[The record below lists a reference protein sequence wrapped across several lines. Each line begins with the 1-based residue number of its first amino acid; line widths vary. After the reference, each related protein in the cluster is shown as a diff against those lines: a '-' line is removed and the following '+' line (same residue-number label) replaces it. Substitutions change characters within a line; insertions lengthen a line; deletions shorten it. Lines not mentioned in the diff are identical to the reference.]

1 MHPAAPAGAIRRLA
15 ALARHGD
22 LSAYAR
28 QIQRLGGCERPVR
41 MEGHRLDVHS
51 GTGEIVREIAD
62 RDLPAGQLLIRCNNR
77 RATRCASCAEVYRRD
92 TFHLVTAGLSGGK
105 GIGPAVARH
114 PRVFVTFTA
123 PSFGPVHNRPGGG
136 RCRCGRLHAEDDP
149 ALGTPLDPERY
160 DYRAAVLWNA
170 HAGALW
176 GRFTTYLRQQ
186 LASRADLSRSALR
199 HRLKVSYAK
208 VAEYQ
213 RRGAVHFHAV
223 IRLDGPD
230 GAEDTPPTW
239 ATTELLTDA
248 IRSAARLTE
257 TPGPVLDGRAYAFR
271 FGEQLDVRPIR
282 SADFAGTSE
291 LSSPAVAAYIAKYAT
306 KGAETAGTLDR
317 PIRNPITDLIGSG
330 VTDHARQMILTCWH
344 LGARPEL
351 EDLRLRKWAHMLG
364 FRGHFSTKSRAYS
377 VTLGALR
384 RERAEHNEALARE
397 RAADAGHPLPDP
409 DTVLVLSHW
418 RFAGTGLTAEERLL
432 AHGLSVPSNSMND
445 DTEGDVAWTTDT
457 TSS

>member
-1 MHPAAPAGAIRRLA
+1 MRPAAPTGAIRQLVTIA
-15 ALARHGD
+15 QHGD
-22 LSAYAR
+22 LSTYAR

-41 MEGHRLDVHS
+41 MEGHRLDVHAA
-51 GTGEIVREIAD
+51 TGEIVREIVD

-77 RATRCASCAEVYRRD
+77 RATRCAACAEVYRKD

-105 GIGPAVARH
+105 GIGPDVAQH
-114 PRVFVTFTA
+114 PRVFATFTA
-123 PSFGPVHNRPGGG
+123 PSFGPVHNRPSGG
-136 RCRCGRLHAEDDP
+136 RCRCGRWHREDDP
-149 ALGTPLDPERY
+149 ALGTPLDPDRY

-176 GRFTTYLRQQ
+176 ARFTTYLRHQ
-186 LASRADLSRSALR
+186 LASRAGIGRSALR
-199 HRLKVSYAK
+199 ECLKVSYAK

-223 IRLDGPD
+223 IRLDGPA
-230 GAEDTPPTW
+230 GAEDAPPAW

-248 IRSAARLTE
+248 IRSAARLAE
-257 TPGPVLDGRAYAFR
+257 TPGPVLDGRSYAFC
-271 FGEQLDVRPIR
+271 FGEQLDIRPIS

-291 LSSPAVAAYIAKYAT
+291 LSSRAVAAYIAKYAT

-330 VTDHARQMILTCWH
+330 VTDHARRMILTCWR
-344 LGARPEL
+344 LGALSEL

-384 RERAEHNEALARE
+384 QERADHNEALARE
-397 RAADAGHPLPDP
+397 RAAEAGHPLPDP

-418 RFAGTGLTAEERLL
+418 VFAGTGLTAAEHLITHGNSAPADL
-432 AHGLSVPSNSMND
+432 ADD
-445 DTEGDVAWTTDT
+445 DTEGALTWTTDAT
-457 TSS
+457 N

>member
-1 MHPAAPAGAIRRLA
+1 MRPAAPTGAIRQLVTLA
-15 ALARHGD
+15 QQGD
-22 LSAYAR
+22 LSTYAR
-28 QIQRLGGCERPVR
+28 QIQRLDGCERPVR
-41 MEGHRLDVHS
+41 MEGHRLDVHAA
-51 GTGEIVREIAD
+51 TGEIVREIVD

-77 RATRCASCAEVYRRD
+77 RATRCAACAEVYRKD

-105 GIGPAVARH
+105 GIGPAVAQR
-114 PRVFVTFTA
+114 PRVFATFTA
-123 PSFGPVHNRPGGG
+123 PSFGPVHNRPSGG
-136 RCRCGRLHAEDDP
+136 RCRCGRRHPEDDP
-149 ALGTPLDPERY
+149 ALGTPLDPDRY

-176 GRFTTYLRQQ
+176 ARFTTYLRHQ
-186 LASRADLSRSALR
+186 LASRAGIGRSALR
-199 HRLKVSYAK
+199 ECLKVSYAK

-230 GAEDTPPTW
+230 GAEHTPPAW
-239 ATTELLTDA
+239 ATTELLSDA
-248 IRSAARLTE
+248 IRSAVRLAE
-257 TPGPVLDGRAYAFR
+257 TAGLVLDGRSYAFR
-271 FGEQLDVRPIR
+271 FGEQLDIRPIR
-282 SADFAGTSE
+282 SADFAGSSE
-291 LSSPAVAAYIAKYAT
+291 LSSRAVAAYIAKYAT

-330 VTDHARQMILTCWH
+330 VTDHARRMILTCWH
-344 LGARPEL
+344 LGALPEL

-384 RERAEHNEALARE
+384 QERADHNEALARE
-397 RAADAGHPLPDP
+397 RAAEAGHPLPDP

-418 RFAGTGLTAEERLL
+418 VFAGMGLTAAEHLIT
-432 AHGLSVPSNSMND
+432 HGSSAPTGQADD
-445 DTEGDVAWTTDT
+445 DTEGALTWTTDAT
-457 TSS
+457 N

>member
-1 MHPAAPAGAIRRLA
+1 MHPPAPLGAIRQLA
-15 ALARHGD
+15 ALAHYGD
-22 LSAYAR
+22 LGGYAR

-41 MEGHRLDVHS
+41 MEGHRLDVHAAS
-51 GTGEIVREIAD
+51 GEIVREITD
-62 RDLPAGQLLIRCNNR
+62 TDLPAGQLLIRCNNR
-77 RATRCASCAEVYRRD
+77 RATRCAACAEIYRKD

-105 GIGPAVARH
+105 GIGPAVADH
-114 PRVFVTFTA
+114 PRVFATFTA

-136 RCRCGRLHAEDDP
+136 RCRCGRLHPDDDP
-149 ALGTPLDPERY
+149 ALGTPLDPDRY

-176 GRFTTYLRQQ
+176 ARFTTYLRQQ
-186 LASRADLSRSALR
+186 LASRASLTRSELR
-199 HRLKVSYAK
+199 DSLKVSYAK

-223 IRLDGPD
+223 IRLDGPE
-230 GAEDTPPTW
+230 GAEDTPPAW
-239 ATTELLTDA
+239 ATTELLTDS
-248 IRSAARLTE
+248 IRTAAGFAE
-257 TPGPVLDGRAYAFR
+257 TSGPVLDGHAHTFR
-271 FGEQLDVRPIR
+271 FGTQLDIRPIR

-291 LSSPAVAAYIAKYAT
+291 LSSRAVAAYIAKYAT

-330 VTDHARQMILTCWH
+330 VTDHARQLILTCWH
-344 LGARPEL
+344 LGARAEL

-384 RERAEHNEALARE
+384 QERADHNEALTRE
-397 RAADAGHPLPDP
+397 RAALAGHPLPAP

-418 RFAGTGLTAEERLL
+418 RFAGTGLTAAESWL
-432 AHGLSVPSNSMND
+432 AASRRSSTPD
-445 DTEGDVAWTTDT
+445 AEGDSAWSADETN
-457 TSS
+457 

>member
-1 MHPAAPAGAIRRLA
+1 MRPPAPLGAIRHLA
-15 ALARHGD
+15 VLARHGD
-22 LSAYAR
+22 LGSYAR

-41 MEGHRLDVHS
+41 MEGHRLDVHAA
-51 GTGEIVREIAD
+51 TGEIVREITD

-77 RATRCASCAEVYRRD
+77 RATRCATCAETYRKD

-114 PRVFVTFTA
+114 PRVFATFTA
-123 PSFGPVHNRPGGG
+123 PSFGPVHNRPAGG
-136 RCRCGRLHAEDDP
+136 RCRCGRTHAEDDP

-186 LASRADLSRSALR
+186 IASRAGLTRSASR
-199 HRLKVSYAK
+199 DCVRVSYAK

-223 IRLDGPD
+223 IRLDGPG
-230 GAEDTPPTW
+230 GAEDDPPAW

-248 IRSAARLTE
+248 IRSAAHLAE
-257 TPGPVLDGRAYAFR
+257 TPGPVIDGRAYAFR
-271 FGEQLDVRPIR
+271 FGDQLDIRPIR

-291 LSSPAVAAYIAKYAT
+291 LSSRAVAAYIAKYAT

-317 PIRNPITDLIGSG
+317 PVRNPITDLIGSG
-330 VTDHARQMILTCWH
+330 VNDHARRMILTCWH
-344 LGARPEL
+344 LGALPAL
-351 EDLRLRKWAHMLG
+351 EALRLRKWAHMLG
-364 FRGHFSTKSRAYS
+364 FRGHFSTKSRTYS

-384 RERAEHNEALARE
+384 QERADHNEALARA
-397 RAADAGHPLPDP
+397 RAAEAGHPLPDP

-418 RFAGTGLTAEERLL
+418 RFAGTGLTTAE
-432 AHGLSVPSNSMND
+432 AWLSTSRGTATS
-445 DTEGDVAWTTDT
+445 TEGDLAA
-457 TSS
+457 

>member
-1 MHPAAPAGAIRRLA
+1 MHPPAPLGAIRHLA
-15 ALARHGD
+15 TLARYGN
-22 LSAYAR
+22 LSGYAR

-41 MEGHRLDVHS
+41 MEGHRLDVHAA
-51 GTGEIVREIAD
+51 TGEIVREITD

-77 RATRCASCAEVYRRD
+77 RATRCATCAETYRKD

-105 GIGPAVARH
+105 GIGPAVAQH
-114 PRVFVTFTA
+114 PRVFATFTA
-123 PSFGPVHNRPGGG
+123 PSFGPVHNRPAGG
-136 RCRCGRLHAEDDP
+136 RCRCGRSHPEDDP
-149 ALGTPLDPERY
+149 ALGTPLDPDRY

-176 GRFTTYLRQQ
+176 ARFTTYLRQQ
-186 LASRADLSRSALR
+186 LASRAGITRSELR
-199 HRLKVSYAK
+199 DCLKVSYAK

-230 GAEDTPPTW
+230 GPEDTPPAW

-248 IRSAARLTE
+248 IRSAARLAE
-257 TPGPVLDGRAYAFR
+257 TPGPVLDGRRYAFR
-271 FGEQLDVRPIR
+271 FGTQLDIRPIR
-282 SADFAGTSE
+282 SADFTGTSE
-291 LSSPAVAAYIAKYAT
+291 LSSRAVAAYIAKYAT
-306 KGAETAGTLDR
+306 KGAETAGTLDH

-330 VTDHARQMILTCWH
+330 VNDHARRMILTCWH
-344 LGARPEL
+344 LGALPEL

-377 VTLGALR
+377 VTLSALR
-384 RERAEHNEALARE
+384 QERADHNEALTRA
-397 RAADAGHPLPDP
+397 RAAESGHPLPDP

-418 RFAGTGLTAEERLL
+418 VFAGTGLTAAEALL
-432 AHGLSVPSNSMND
+432 AAARRTPTDSE
-445 DTEGDVAWTTDT
+445 TEGGPIHE
-457 TSS
+457 

>member
-1 MHPAAPAGAIRRLA
+1 MRPPAPLGAIRHMA

-22 LSAYAR
+22 LGSYAR

-41 MEGHRLDVHS
+41 MEGHRLDVHVA
-51 GTGEIVREIAD
+51 TGEIVREITD

-77 RATRCASCAEVYRRD
+77 RATRCATCAETYRKD
-92 TFHLVTAGLSGGK
+92 TFHLVTAGLNGGK

-114 PRVFVTFTA
+114 PRVFATFTA
-123 PSFGPVHNRPGGG
+123 PSFGPVHNRPTGG
-136 RCRCGRLHAEDDP
+136 RCRCGRSHTEDDP

-160 DYRAAVLWNA
+160 DYQAAVLWNA

-186 LASRADLSRSALR
+186 IATRAGLTRSATRDCLR
-199 HRLKVSYAK
+199 VSYAK

-223 IRLDGPD
+223 IRLDGPG
-230 GAEDTPPTW
+230 GAEDDPPAW

-248 IRSAARLTE
+248 IRSAARLAE
-257 TPGPVLDGRAYAFR
+257 TPGPVIDGRAYAFR
-271 FGEQLDVRPIR
+271 FGDQLDIRPIR

-291 LSSPAVAAYIAKYAT
+291 LSSRAVAAYIAKYAT
-306 KGAETAGTLDR
+306 KGAETAGTLDH
-317 PIRNPITDLIGSG
+317 PVRNPITDLIGSG
-330 VTDHARQMILTCWH
+330 VTDHARRMILTCWH
-344 LGARPEL
+344 LGALPKL
-351 EDLRLRKWAHMLG
+351 EALRLRKWAHMLG
-364 FRGHFSTKSRAYS
+364 FRGHFSTKSRTYS

-384 RERAEHNEALARE
+384 QERADHNEALARA
-397 RAADAGHPLPDP
+397 RAPEAGHPLPDP

-418 RFAGTGLTAEERLL
+418 RFAGTGWTNAEHLI
-432 AHGLSVPSNSMND
+432 AHGIAPRSTDPQ
-445 DTEGDVAWTTDT
+445 TEGEPTWPSVFP
-457 TSS
+457 TS

>member
-1 MHPAAPAGAIRRLA
+1 MTPAAPTAAIRQLA
-15 ALARHGD
+15 SLARHGD
-22 LSAYAR
+22 LSAYAH
-28 QIQRLGGCERPVR
+28 QIQRLGGCERPIR
-41 MEGHRLDVHS
+41 MEGRRLDVHAT
-51 GTGEIVREIAD
+51 TGEIVREITD

-77 RATRCASCAEVYRRD
+77 RATRCASCAEVYRKD

-105 GIGPAVARH
+105 GISPAVAQH
-114 PRVFVTFTA
+114 PRVFATFTA

-136 RCRCGRLHAEDDP
+136 RCRCGRLHPDDDP
-149 ALGTPLDPERY
+149 ALGTPLDPDRY
-160 DYRAAVLWNA
+160 DYRTAVLWNA

-176 GRFTTYLRQQ
+176 GRFTTYLRQH
-186 LASRADLSRSALR
+186 LASRAGLSRSALR
-199 HRLKVSYAK
+199 HCLKVSYAK

-230 GAEDTPPTW
+230 GAEDTPPAW

-248 IRSAARLTE
+248 IRWAARE
-257 TPGPVLDGRAYAFR
+257 AEVPGPVLDSRAYTFR
-271 FGEQLDVRPIR
+271 FGDQLDIRPIR

-291 LSSPAVAAYIAKYAT
+291 LSSRAVAAYIAKYAT

-317 PIRNPITDLIGSG
+317 PIRNPITDLIGSD
-330 VTDHARQMILTCWH
+330 VTDHARRMILTCWH

-384 RERAEHNEALARE
+384 QARADHNEALARE
-397 RAADAGHPLPDP
+397 RAAEAGYPLPDP
-409 DTVLVLSHW
+409 GTVLVLRHW
-418 RFAGTGLTAEERLL
+418 RFAGTGLTAAEAWLAATREPDAGAEGEP
-432 AHGLSVPSNSMND
+432 AHG
-445 DTEGDVAWTTDT
+445 
-457 TSS
+457 

>member
-1 MHPAAPAGAIRRLA
+1 MRPPAPLGAIRHLA

-22 LSAYAR
+22 LGSYAR

-41 MEGHRLDVHS
+41 MEGHRLDVHAT
-51 GTGEIVREIAD
+51 TGEIVREITD

-77 RATRCASCAEVYRRD
+77 RATRCATCAETYRKD
-92 TFHLVTAGLSGGK
+92 TFHLVTAGLNGGK
-105 GIGPAVARH
+105 GIGPAVTRH
-114 PRVFVTFTA
+114 PRVFATFTA
-123 PSFGPVHNRPGGG
+123 PSFGPVHNRPAGG
-136 RCRCGRLHAEDDP
+136 RCRCGRSHAEDDP

-186 LASRADLSRSALR
+186 IASRAGLTRSATR
-199 HRLKVSYAK
+199 DCVRVSYAK

-223 IRLDGPD
+223 IRLDGPG
-230 GAEDTPPTW
+230 GAEDDPPAW

-248 IRSAARLTE
+248 IRSAARLAE
-257 TPGPVLDGRAYAFR
+257 TPGPDIDGRAYAFR
-271 FGEQLDVRPIR
+271 FGDQLDIRPIR

-291 LSSPAVAAYIAKYAT
+291 LSSRAVAAYIAKYAT

-317 PIRNPITDLIGSG
+317 PVRNPITDLIGSG
-330 VTDHARQMILTCWH
+330 VTDHARRMILTCWH
-344 LGARPEL
+344 LGALPEL
-351 EDLRLRKWAHMLG
+351 EALRLRKWAHMLG
-364 FRGHFSTKSRAYS
+364 FRGHFSTKSRTYS

-384 RERAEHNEALARE
+384 QERADHNEALARA
-397 RAADAGHPLPDP
+397 RAAEAGHPLPDP

-418 RFAGTGLTAEERLL
+418 RFAGTGLIDAESLFASSRSTAL
-432 AHGLSVPSNSMND
+432 AMQGEPDH
-445 DTEGDVAWTTDT
+445 A
-457 TSS
+457 

>member
-1 MHPAAPAGAIRRLA
+1 MRPPAPLGAIRHLA

-22 LSAYAR
+22 LGSYAR

-41 MEGHRLDVHS
+41 MEGHRLDVHAT
-51 GTGEIVREIAD
+51 TGEIVREITD

-77 RATRCASCAEVYRRD
+77 RATRCATCAETYRKD

-114 PRVFVTFTA
+114 PRVFATFTA
-123 PSFGPVHNRPGGG
+123 PSFGPVHNRPAGG
-136 RCRCGRLHAEDDP
+136 RCRCGRTHTEDDP

-176 GRFTTYLRQQ
+176 GRFATYLRQQ
-186 LASRADLSRSALR
+186 IASRAGLTRSAAR
-199 HRLKVSYAK
+199 DCVRVSYAK

-223 IRLDGPD
+223 IRLDGPG
-230 GAEDTPPTW
+230 GAEDDPPAW

-248 IRSAARLTE
+248 IRSAARLAE
-257 TPGPVLDGRAYAFR
+257 TPGPVIDGRAYAFR
-271 FGEQLDVRPIR
+271 FGDQLDIRPIR

-291 LSSPAVAAYIAKYAT
+291 LSSRAVAAYIAKYAT

-330 VTDHARQMILTCWH
+330 VTDHARRMILTCWH
-344 LGARPEL
+344 LGALPEL
-351 EDLRLRKWAHMLG
+351 EPLRLRKWAHMLG
-364 FRGHFSTKSRAYS
+364 FRGHFSTKSRTYS

-384 RERAEHNEALARE
+384 QERADHNEALTRA
-397 RAADAGHPLPDP
+397 RAAEAGHPLPDP
-409 DTVLVLSHW
+409 DTVLVITHW
-418 RFAGTGLTAEERLL
+418 RFAGTGLTAAESLFASLRSTAPTMQGEPDH
-432 AHGLSVPSNSMND
+432 A
-445 DTEGDVAWTTDT
+445 
-457 TSS
+457 

>member
-1 MHPAAPAGAIRRLA
+1 MHPAAPAGVIRRLA

-22 LSAYAR
+22 LRAYAR

-41 MEGHRLDVHS
+41 MEGYRLDIHS

-77 RATRCASCAEVYRRD
+77 RATRCASCAEVYRKD

-105 GIGPAVARH
+105 GIGPSVARH

-123 PSFGPVHNRPGGG
+123 PSFGPVHNRSGGG

-149 ALGTPLDPERY
+149 ALGTPLNPERY

-186 LASRADLSRSALR
+186 LASRAGLSRSALR
-199 HRLKVSYAK
+199 HHLKVSYAK

-223 IRLDGPD
+223 IRLDGPE
-230 GAEDTPPTW
+230 GAEDAPPAW
-239 ATTELLTDA
+239 ATTELLTNA
-248 IRSAARLTE
+248 IRTAARLTE
-257 TPGPVLDGRAYAFR
+257 TPGPVLDGHAYAFR
-271 FGEQLDVRPIR
+271 FGDQLDVRPIR

-291 LSSPAVAAYIAKYAT
+291 LSSRAVAAYIAKYAT

-384 RERAEHNEALARE
+384 QERADHNEALTRE
-397 RAADAGHPLPDP
+397 RAAEAGHPLPDP

-418 RFAGTGLTAEERLL
+418 RFAGTGLTAAETWL
-432 AHGLSVPSNSMND
+432 ATSRQPAPALEGASHG
-445 DTEGDVAWTTDT
+445 
-457 TSS
+457 